1 MRRKAASILKKR
13 LDALYLAYDRR
24 YLASDPLLF
33 VHRYK
38 TSKDR
43 EIVGLIASSLAYGRV
58 DGIKRSVEAV
68 LGELGASPYEFVM
81 RFDPAKD
88 KKTFAGF
95 IHRFNR
101 GADVRCLIYFIRQ
114 MIEESGSIGGFF
126 MKGYSNDAPDIKE
139 SLTAFTKGVLALDT
153 AGIYGSKESKR
164 APKGAGVRFFFPSPA
179 DGSPCKRLNLYL
191 RWMVRRNDG
200 LDSGIWKQADPAK
213 LIIPLDTHIG
223 RICRNIGLTKRTIQD
238 WKTAAEIT
246 AELRKLDESDP
257 VKYDFAICR
266 LGILEACPRK
276 KDADKCATCRVGD
289 ICVL

>member
-1 MRRKAASILKKR
+1 MRTKADSILKKR
-13 LDALYLAYDRR
+13 LDALYKAYDRT

-58 DGIKRSVEAV
+58 EGIKRSVETV
-68 LGELGASPYEFVM
+68 LKAMGVSPYEFVM
-81 RFDPAKD
+81 RFDPRKD

-101 GADVRCLIYFIRQ
+101 DGDVRCLIYFIRQ
-114 MIEESGSIGGFF
+114 MIEKRGSVAGFF
-126 MKGYSNDAPDIKE
+126 MQGYSSNAPEIKDA
-139 SLTAFTKGVLALDT
+139 LTVFTKSVLELDS
-153 AGIYGSKESKR
+153 ANIYGSKR
-164 APKGAGVRFFFPSPA
+164 LPKSAGVRFFFPSPA

-200 LDSGIWKQADPAK
+200 LDFGIWKEADPAK

-223 RICRNIGLTKRTIQD
+223 RICRNIGLTKRAIQD

-246 AELRKLDESDP
+246 AGLRRLDSSDP

-276 KDADKCATCRVGD
+276 KAADKCAACRVRD

>member
-1 MRRKAASILKKR
+1 MRRNSASILKKR
-13 LDALYLAYDRR
+13 LDALYLTYDRR

-68 LGELGASPYEFVM
+68 LNEMGAMGASPYEFVM

-88 KKTFAGF
+88 KKTFDGF
-95 IHRFNR
+95 VHRFNR
-101 GADVRCLIYFIRQ
+101 GEDVRCLIYFIRQ
-114 MIEESGSIGGFF
+114 MIEGSGSIGGFF
-126 MKGYSNDAPDIKE
+126 MRGYSNDAPDIKE

-153 AGIYGSKESKR
+153 ANVYGSR
-164 APKGAGVRFFFPSPA
+164 ILPKGAGVRFFFPSPS

-200 LDSGIWKQADPAK
+200 LDFGIWKQADPAK

-223 RICRNIGLTKRTIQD
+223 RICRNIGLTKRAIQD
-238 WKTAAEIT
+238 WKTAVEIT
-246 AELRKLDESDP
+246 ASLRTLDESDP
-257 VKYDFAICR
+257 VKYDFAVCR
-266 LGILEACPRK
+266 LGILEACPRR
-276 KDADKCATCRVGD
+276 KDADKCAACRVGD